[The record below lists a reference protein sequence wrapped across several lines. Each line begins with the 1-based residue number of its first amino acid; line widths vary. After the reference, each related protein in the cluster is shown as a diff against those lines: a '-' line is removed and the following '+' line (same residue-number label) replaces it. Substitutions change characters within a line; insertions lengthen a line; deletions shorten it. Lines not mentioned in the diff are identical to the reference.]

1 LKIQIVSKRII
12 IAGGGTGG
20 HIFPAIAIANALKK
34 IDDKIEILF
43 VGAKGKMEME
53 KVPQAGYR
61 IEGLDIAGFN
71 RSSLIKNI
79 GLPFKLVKSFL
90 QVRSIFKRFKPDAT
104 IGVGG
109 YSSFPVLR
117 LAQAKKI
124 PTFIHESNS
133 FAGRANIMLGKK
145 ATRIFTGTDGMEK
158 FFPKEKIMVSG
169 NPVRAAIS
177 QSVITKSE
185 GVKFFSL
192 EDNKKTVL
200 VVGGSLGARSI
211 NEAINKGLDELLQA
225 GLQLIWQ
232 TGKSYT
238 STAAK
243 RTAENKS
250 VWINDFITQM
260 EYAYAAAD
268 IVVARSGAMTVAEL
282 CVVKKPVLFV
292 PYPFAAEDHQTV
304 NAMQLVSKKAALIVK
319 DNEAPVKI
327 VPMLIELAKDEG
339 RQQELRTNMAAFAVA
354 DADKK
359 IAEEV
364 LMNIK

>member
-1 LKIQIVSKRII
+1 MTKKII

-20 HIFPAIAIANALKK
+20 HIFPAIAIANALKE
-34 IDDKIEILF
+34 IDNTIEILF

-53 KVPQAGYR
+53 KVPQAGYK

-90 QVRSIFKRFKPDAT
+90 QVKSIFKKFKPDAA

-117 LAQAKKI
+117 SAQAKGI

-133 FAGRANIMLGKK
+133 FAGRSNIMLGKK
-145 ATRIFTGTDGMEK
+145 ATKIFTGTDGMEK
-158 FFPKEKIMVSG
+158 FFPKDKIMVTG
-169 NPVRAAIS
+169 NPVRASIANSTIS
-177 QSVITKSE
+177 QSE
-185 GVKFFSL
+185 GKKFFSL
-192 EDNKKTVL
+192 EEGKKTVL
-200 VVGGSLGARSI
+200 VVGGSLGAKSI
-211 NEAINKGLDELLQA
+211 NEAIDKHLDELLNA

-232 TGKSYT
+232 TGKTYRPKAT
-238 STAAK
+238 VTK
-243 RTAENKS
+243 G
-250 VWINDFITQM
+250 VWVNAFINQM

-268 IVVARSGAMTVAEL
+268 MVVARSGAMTVAEL

-304 NAMQLVSKKAALIVK
+304 NAKQLVNKNAALMVN
-319 DNEAPVKI
+319 DNEALDKV
-327 VPMLIELAKDEG
+327 VPMIIELAKDEN
-339 RQQELRTNMAAFAVA
+339 RQAELKRNIGALGITN
-354 DADKK
+354 ADKR
-359 IAEEV
+359 IAEEI
-364 LMNIK
+364 LKTL